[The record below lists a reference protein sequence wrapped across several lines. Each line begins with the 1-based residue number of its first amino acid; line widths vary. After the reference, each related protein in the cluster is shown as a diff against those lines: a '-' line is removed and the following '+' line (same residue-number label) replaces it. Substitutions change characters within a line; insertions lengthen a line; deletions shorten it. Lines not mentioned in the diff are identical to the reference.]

1 MRAAFA
7 IAQVWS
13 LKDLISPQSLV
24 GDVESFPGPAS
35 SAPQDKLKEYVEGR
49 AGGGEGRE
57 GLGREGERLL
67 WGIAGVALQFKVRR
81 PSYSTLHAWFI
92 FSRSLLLVLVNLQDY
107 PMTV

>member
-1 MRAAFA
+1 MKTLLPRVRPTFA

-13 LKDLISPQSLV
+13 LKDLTSPQALV

-49 AGGGEGRE
+49 AGGGGGKE

-81 PSYSTLHAWFI
+81 PSYFTRRA
-92 FSRSLLLVLVNLQDY
+92 
-107 PMTV
+107 